1 MPAVVIPCPH
11 CGKELKLRDESLI
24 GKKGK
29 CPGCAKTFRLEI
41 PTEPD
46 EVELEL
52 VSPAPSA
59 DSAPAPEGDLI
70 APVPVAGG
78 VDRMREIRRKNR
90 KRRNVGI
97 IAGGLLALA
106 IVGSFFFIR
115 AEREK
120 SRREKLAA
128 EQNEKPKR
136 SEAYVSEV
144 TQFREAGKQF
154 DLTSPTAGDPVFLR
168 FMPAGARVIV
178 NLHPDFF
185 WKPGT
190 RGEEFRYCLGPLG
203 EWVGGQIQKLARFEP
218 EKIDEM
224 MICVIPGLR
233 NQAPEVAALV
243 HLAEAPAQSELT
255 EKFRG
260 EQLNVGQSPEVYLV
274 GEECFIQID
283 LQTFAVG
290 PSKYAQEMVD
300 SMNSGAQTDPDVEQI
315 LLQTDRE
322 RHLTVVFDPT
332 ILRVEQETWFP
343 EATLAL
349 LNQALDWVG
358 DDVKAVAWSLHL
370 GEERFYSQMTVRGD
384 QVLPPSQMAK
394 KFKKRIDEL
403 PYRVLSAVEMM
414 EPTAY
419 GKRRIISRFPAM
431 TKAFALATLG
441 GTEERGDDIRLN
453 TVLNERAAPN
463 LALGTLLAW
472 DESTRTDF
480 NRSSKPA
487 PAVASNDKP
496 QKELTLAEKLAKKIE
511 IDFRKTPLQDAMA
524 YISDESG
531 IPIKLDGAGLK
542 ATAFTQNMT
551 QELKLENVTV
561 KEAIRQVITGAG
573 NLNFKN
579 QPDQAI
585 LILDESGKGLILTTK
600 AAYTN
605 VGKKPPP
612 CQVRS

>member
-29 CPGCAKTFRLEI
+29 CPGCAKTFRLEV
-41 PTEPD
+41 PSEPA

-52 VSPAPSA
+52 VSPAPAAQS
-59 DSAPAPEGDLI
+59 SPAPETGFI
-70 APVPVAGG
+70 APVVEAGG

-97 IAGGLLALA
+97 IAGGLLALVIA
-106 IVGSFFFIR
+106 GSFFFIR
-115 AEREK
+115 AKQEQI
-120 SRREKLAA
+120 RREKQAA
-128 EQNEKPKR
+128 EQNQKQQVNK
-136 SEAYVSEV
+136 AYVSEV
-144 TQFREAGKQF
+144 AQFRNNGKQF
-154 DLTSPTAGDPVFLR
+154 DLTSPTAGDPIFLR

-224 MICVIPGLR
+224 MICIIPGLR

-274 GEECFIQID
+274 GDECFIQID
-283 LQTFAVG
+283 LQTFAIG
-290 PSKYAQEMVD
+290 PEKYRQDMVD
-300 SMNSGAQTDPDVEQI
+300 AMNSGALTDPDIEQI

-322 RHLTVVFDPT
+322 RHLTIVFDPM
-332 ILRVEQETWFP
+332 ILRVEQVTWFP
-343 EATLAL
+343 EKTLPL
-349 LNQALDWVG
+349 LNQALDWIG

-370 GEERFYSQMTVRGD
+370 GENRFYSQMTVRGD

-394 KFKKRIDEL
+394 KFKKRIDQL

-441 GTEERGDDIRLN
+441 GTEERGDDVRLN

-463 LALGTLLAW
+463 LALGTLLSW

-487 PAVASNDKP
+487 PTVASNEKP

-542 ATAFTQNMT
+542 SAAFTQNMPL
-551 QELKLENVTV
+551 ELKLESVVV
-561 KEAIRQVITGAG
+561 KDALRQIITGTG
-573 NLNFKN
+573 SINFKN
-579 QPDQAI
+579 EPNQAI
-585 LILDESGKGLILTTK
+585 FILDESGKGLILTTRK
-600 AAYTN
+600 FYTDL
-605 VGKKPPP
+605 GKEPPP
-612 CQVRS
+612 TQIRN